1 MTDKTHSRLERR
13 LAEEQQTFARPLRSL
28 LGRAAV
34 TCDVESTMAQA
45 AALMRAQKVGSVV
58 ALDALSQPVGII
70 TSHDMVGV
78 AAANA
83 GARRV
88 AEFMSRDPV
97 SLPAHAL
104 AFEAAVT
111 MTARRIR
118 HLLVIDEGRL
128 IGVVSERE
136 LFSLQRL
143 GLGEITMEMRLAAE
157 VPVLADLAAV
167 VRTLTATLVEQGV
180 ATEQVALFVSVLNDR
195 LSQRVIEIVR
205 KRHDLER
212 ISWCWLAFGSEGR
225 VEQTFSS
232 DQDNGIVFSAHDGAS
247 PQSLR
252 DRLLPFAREVNDGLD
267 VCGFPLCKGNVMAS
281 NPALCLSLDEWQ
293 TKFAGWLANTDPKAL
308 LDASICFDFRALSGD
323 AVLTAELREW
333 LLARVRGRPAFLRLL
348 AENAMAA
355 HPASGVLRD
364 FATDDVPQAPH
375 SIDLKMHGARP
386 FVDAARLYAL
396 AHGLPQTGTV
406 ERLRAA
412 AAAQVFSVADVS
424 AWVGAF
430 GFIQRLRLRMQGRDR
445 ADSPATAN
453 RLDPDSLD
461 EFERRALKEA
471 FRQASKL
478 QKRLRLDY
486 QF

>member
-1 MTDKTHSRLERR
+1 MTDRKHSLLERR

-28 LGRAAV
+28 VGRAAV
-34 TCDVESTMAQA
+34 ICDMDHTMAQA

-58 ALDALSQPVGII
+58 VLNAQAQPVGIV

-78 AAANA
+78 VAGGA
-83 GARRV
+83 GATRV
-88 AEFMSRDPV
+88 AQVMSPDPV

-118 HLLVIDEGRL
+118 HVLVMDEGRL
-128 IGVVSERE
+128 IGVVSERD

-167 VRTLTATLVEQGV
+167 VRTLTATLIEQGV

-205 KRHDLER
+205 KHHDLDR

-232 DQDNGIVFSAHDGAS
+232 DQDNGIVFVAHDGAA

-252 DRLLPFAREVNDGLD
+252 ERLLPFAREVNQGLD
-267 VCGFPLCKGNVMAS
+267 ACGFPLCKGNVMAS
-281 NPALCLSLDEWQ
+281 NPALCLSLDEWEA
-293 TKFAGWLANTDPKAL
+293 KFAGWLANTDPKAL
-308 LDASICFDFRALSGD
+308 LDASICFDFRALAGD
-323 AVLTAELREW
+323 AALTAELRGW

-348 AENAMAA
+348 AENAMTA
-355 HPASGVLRD
+355 HPASGLLRD

-412 AAAQVFSVADVS
+412 AAARVFSPADVS
-424 AWVGAF
+424 AWVRAF
-430 GFIQRLRLRMQGRDR
+430 GFIQRLRLRTQGRDR
-445 ADSPATAN
+445 TDNPVTAN